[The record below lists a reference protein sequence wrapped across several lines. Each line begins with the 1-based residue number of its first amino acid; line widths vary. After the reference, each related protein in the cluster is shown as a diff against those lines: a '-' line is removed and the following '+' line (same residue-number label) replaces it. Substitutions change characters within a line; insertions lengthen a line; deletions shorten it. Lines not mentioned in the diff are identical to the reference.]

1 MKEFDIIE
9 KLKPLALGKPEAAG
23 FANDAAC
30 LNVPEGYELV
40 VTSDCA
46 TMGVHFLADQRPAQ
60 SRKKPCGGI
69 YQTST
74 PWAQSPI
81 ATRCACYCQRLM
93 KLGWMGLS

>member
-46 TMGVHFLADQRPAQ
+46 TMGVHFLADQPPRHNRAKSPAAEYIRPQ
-60 SRKKPCGGI
+60 RHGRKALLLPDVPVTAKG
-69 YQTST
+69 
-74 PWAQSPI
+74 
-81 ATRCACYCQRLM
+81 
-93 KLGWMGLS
+93 